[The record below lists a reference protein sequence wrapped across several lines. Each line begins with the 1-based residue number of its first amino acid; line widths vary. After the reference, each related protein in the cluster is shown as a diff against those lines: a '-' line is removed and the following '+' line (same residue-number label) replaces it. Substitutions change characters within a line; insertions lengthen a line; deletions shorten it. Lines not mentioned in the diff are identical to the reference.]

1 MKKLAQSVVM
11 SAVFAL
17 GVGATGVANA
27 QSDYPNK
34 PITLIVPYA
43 AGGTTDIIGRAL
55 ADGMGKALGQTIVVE
70 NKPGAAGSMGANEMV
85 TTKPDGYRLALTPVG
100 IFRQPYLQ
108 KTRYDPIKDL
118 TYIAAFSTYDFA
130 FTVAADS
137 SFKTLEDMVKYAK
150 ANPGDLDFS
159 TPGQYSGNQVAMVQL
174 SNAAGFEA
182 THIPFKSDAEAI
194 TALLGG
200 HLKVSVL
207 TNVVIPMMQAG
218 KVRVLATAADVRP
231 EAFADVPTVTEAGWP
246 VVVPSPLGLGGPAGL
261 PQDIVQKL
269 DDAVKSAMK
278 DPAFINALGQY
289 GVRMQYMNHTDY
301 AEFAKTTFASEKDLV
316 QSMGLNQ

>member
-1 MKKLAQSVVM
+1 MKKFTQSVVM
-11 SAVFAL
+11 SAALAL
-17 GVGATGVANA
+17 GLGATAAATA
-27 QSDYPNK
+27 QDYPAK
-34 PITLIVPYA
+34 PITVVVPYA

-55 ADGMGKALGQTIVVE
+55 AEGMSKALGQTIVVE

-85 TTKPDGYRLALTPVG
+85 STKPDGYRLALTPVG

-108 KTRYDPIKDL
+108 QTRYDPVKDL

-130 FTVAADS
+130 LTVAADS
-137 SFKTLEDMVKYAK
+137 PFNTLDDMIKYAK
-150 ANPGDLDFS
+150 ENPGDLDFS

-182 THIPFKSDAEAI
+182 THVPYKSDSEAI

-231 EAFADVPTVTEAGWP
+231 EAFADVPTLTEAGWP
-246 VVVPSPLGLGGPAGL
+246 VVVPSPLGLAGPANL

-269 DDAVKSAMK
+269 DDAVKAAME
-278 DPAFINALGQY
+278 DTAFLNAIKQY
-289 GVRMQYMNHTDY
+289 GVRTQYMNHTDY
-301 AEFAKTTFASEKDLV
+301 AEFAKATFASEKELV

>member
-1 MKKLAQSVVM
+1 MKKLTQAVVV
-11 SAVFAL
+11 SAALAL
-17 GVGATGVANA
+17 GLGATGTAIA
-27 QSDYPNK
+27 QGYPNK
-34 PITLIVPYA
+34 PITLVVPYA

-70 NKPGAAGSMGANEMV
+70 NKPGAAGSMGANEMA

-108 KTRYDPIKDL
+108 QTRYDPIKDL

-130 FTVAADS
+130 LTVAADS
-137 SFKTLEDMVKYAK
+137 PFKTLDDMIKYAK
-150 ANPGDLDFS
+150 ENPGDLDFS

-182 THIPFKSDAEAI
+182 THIPYKSDSEAI

-231 EAFADVPTVTEAGWP
+231 EAFADAPTLTEAGWP
-246 VVVPSPLGLGGPAGL
+246 VVVPSPLGLAGPANL
-261 PQDIVQKL
+261 PDDIVQKL
-269 DDAVKSAMK
+269 DDAVKTAME
-278 DPAFINALGQY
+278 DPAFLNVIGQY
-289 GVRMQYMNHTDY
+289 GVRTQYMNHTDY
-301 AEFAKTTFASEKDLV
+301 AEFAKTTFASEKELV

>member
-1 MKKLAQSVVM
+1 MKKLTQSVVI
-11 SAVFAL
+11 SAAFAL
-17 GVGATGVANA
+17 GIGATGSANA

-55 ADGMGKALGQTIVVE
+55 AEGMSKTLGQTIVVE

-85 TTKPDGYRLALTPVG
+85 STKPDGYKLALTPVG

-137 SFKTLEDMVKYAK
+137 PFKTLDDMVNYAK
-150 ANPGDLDFS
+150 ANPGVLDFS
-159 TPGQYSGNQVAMVQL
+159 TPGQFSGNQVAMVQL
-174 SNAAGFEA
+174 SNAAGFDA

-231 EAFADVPTVTEAGWP
+231 DAFADVPTVTEAGWP
-246 VVVPSPLGLGGPAGL
+246 VVVPSPLGLAGPADL
-261 PQDIVQKL
+261 PENIVQKL
-269 DDAVKSAMK
+269 DDAVQSAMK

-289 GVRMQYMNHTDY
+289 GVRMQYMNHIDY

-316 QSMGLNQ
+316 QNMGLNK